1 MEVAAVDGSQFKSC
15 YELFPDPLLLQTPEG
30 TWLTNPAADA
40 LGLSQTDL
48 DRLSE
53 WDGSSPIW
61 LSRQFF
67 YVQGHR
73 TADGL
78 FLLLVADSFLSS
90 TTDNLSS
97 QLRQTLSQAFNS
109 LALLKESLTSDTS
122 PAIQG
127 WISGLTQALFRIFR
141 MATELEHSTANE
153 LSRHKSCLDLTQWL
167 DSLTTELRYW
177 CPASD
182 KVTLRAELPSAPL
195 AAMAN
200 YTLLDYLVTHL
211 VSNAIK
217 AASGQEAEIVLSLKK
232 NADQAA
238 LTIHCNADAFSPEVL
253 TDPLW
258 NQPTRLLP
266 GRGLG
271 LGVPITQRIAALH
284 GGTLMASHTKDGSQ
298 ITLSLPTAIPEGYL
312 ASPALRPNIIDEFS
326 PVRVVL
332 SDALSVD
339 AFHPHY
345 LTRSNK

>member
-1 MEVAAVDGSQFKSC
+1 MDGSQFKSC

-61 LSRQFF
+61 LSRQFL

-78 FLLLVADSFLSS
+78 FLLLVAGSFLSS
-90 TTDNLSS
+90 ATDSLSS

-153 LSRHKSCLDLTQWL
+153 LARHKSCLDLTQWL

-217 AASGQEAEIVLSLKK
+217 AEGLKARLILQVHDELIVECPEEEAEEVKK
-232 NADQAA
+232 
-238 LTIHCNADAFSPEVL
+238 L
-253 TDPLW
+253 
-258 NQPTRLLP
+258 
-266 GRGLG
+266 
-271 LGVPITQRIAALH
+271 
-284 GGTLMASHTKDGSQ
+284 
-298 ITLSLPTAIPEGYL
+298 
-312 ASPALRPNIIDEFS
+312 
-326 PVRVVL
+326 
-332 SDALSVD
+332 
-339 AFHPHY
+339 
-345 LTRSNK
+345 LTREMEGTVSYSVPMRADSGAGKSGGEAKG